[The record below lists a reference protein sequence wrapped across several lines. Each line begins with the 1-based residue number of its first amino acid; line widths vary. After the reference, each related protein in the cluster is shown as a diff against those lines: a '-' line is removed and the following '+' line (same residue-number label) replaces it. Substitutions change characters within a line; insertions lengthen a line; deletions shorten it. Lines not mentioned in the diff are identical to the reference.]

1 MVNADDCEH
10 CEMPQVRIKAVVAE
24 RTSKARFRFFIED
37 VSISTKKNGL
47 LSSKSL
53 LFRKV

>member
-24 RTSKARFRFFIED
+24 RTSKARFLF
-37 VSISTKKNGL
+37 KKNGL

-53 LFRKV
+53 RSVKSSRPQK

>member
-1 MVNADDCEH
+1 MVNADDYEY

-37 VSISTKKNGL
+37 VSIYI
-47 LSSKSL
+47 
-53 LFRKV
+53 